1 MSFLSSDFLFR
12 NALAG
17 GLFVALLCGM
27 LGVYVVLRR
36 FALLGVAL
44 PQASAAGIACSFL
57 VLGHSHAAGGLPH
70 AASGAPHAAA
80 LVGSVAATFGA
91 LALLVFTSR
100 RSQIPEDGRIGAL
113 LAIASAATVL
123 FVAANPKGD
132 FELTGLLRGE
142 LLAISDG
149 DLALLAGVALATAAL
164 FGLFRRE
171 LLLASFDPDFART
184 LGKDPRRADALLYS
198 LLGATISIGVM
209 TAGPLVVFGFLTLP
223 ALCALRVAPGIGW
236 AFAIA
241 AAVSAVS
248 SVAGFGIAYAADL
261 PAGPVD
267 VAVAAALWLAV
278 SGFARLRTA
287 ARSRAALLSL
297 LLAAAGVVSG
307 GCAGVLGAGDGD
319 EASALAP
326 LPRGTLP
333 DPTRPV
339 VVLRFRN
346 DTGQTLRLADPNPL
360 KDLGRA
366 AGDPFAKKGLTA
378 LDQLEAIAAEE
389 LARRGFTL
397 VAFEEAR
404 RVAPNAPADPAS
416 AGFAAQRAG
425 LDALVL
431 QGTLSRF
438 TLSPSRVL
446 LITLDLAL
454 VDPRDGRI
462 VWSGRAHG
470 PFPVPAALTLQEAVR
485 DAGPPVFARAFGAG

>member
-1 MSFLSSDFLFR
+1 MSFLSPDFLFR

-17 GLFVALLCGM
+17 GLLVALLCGM

-57 VLGHSHAAGGLPH
+57 VLGHTHTAGGT
-70 AASGAPHAAA
+70 PHAAA
-80 LVGSVAATFGA
+80 LVGSLAATFGA
-91 LALLVFTSR
+91 LALLVFTKR

-113 LAIASAATVL
+113 LAVASALTVL

-149 DLALLAGVALATAAL
+149 DLALLGGAAVATGAL
-164 FGLFRRE
+164 FLLFRRE

-184 LGKDPRRADALLYS
+184 IGKDPLRADALLYS
-198 LLGATISIGVM
+198 LLGVTISIGVM

-241 AAVSAVS
+241 AAASAFS
-248 SVAGFGIAYAADL
+248 SLAGFGIAYAADL

-267 VAVAAALWLAV
+267 VALAAGLWLAV
-278 SGFARLRTA
+278 SGVARLRAA
-287 ARSRAALLSL
+287 ARARAALALLVL
-297 LLAAAGVVSG
+297 LLVPAGLLTG
-307 GCAGVLGAGDGD
+307 GCAGLLGSGDGD
-319 EASALAP
+319 ETQDAALAP

-333 DPTRPV
+333 DPSRPV
-339 VVLRFRN
+339 AVLRFRN
-346 DTGQTLRLADPNPL
+346 ETGETLRLADPNPL

-378 LDQLEAIAAEE
+378 VDQLEAIAAEE

-397 VAFEEAR
+397 VSFEEAR
-404 RVAPNAPADPAS
+404 RAAPSPPADPAS
-416 AGFAAQRAG
+416 AAFAAQRAG

-446 LITLDLAL
+446 LITLELAL
-454 VDPRDGRI
+454 VDPRDGRV
-462 VWSGRAHG
+462 VWSGRAQG
-470 PFPVPAALTLQEAVR
+470 PFPVPAAMTLQEAVR